1 MNLEKTCDRC
11 LVSKT
16 CPKSGSSPMT
26 HKNKR
31 YICRLIGGYGKS
43 PVDESIL
50 SEESK
55 KIAKLNGYCMTVA
68 EIPIIQIDGNVGFEL
83 TKIFSQPI
91 VSDRQK
97 TSIPLDSVYAKNHI
111 IR

>member
-1 MNLEKTCDRC
+1 
-11 LVSKT
+11 
-16 CPKSGSSPMT
+16 MT

-31 YICRLIGGYGKS
+31 YICRLVGGYGQS

-55 KIAKLNGYCMTVA
+55 KIAKLNGYCMTIA
-68 EIPIIQIDGNVGFEL
+68 EVPVIQVDDNVGFEI

-91 VSDRQK
+91 ISEHQK
-97 TSIPLDSVYAKNHI
+97 TNIPLDSLNAKSHI
-111 IR
+111 VR